1 MLTLTLINGDTVEI
15 KENTDNAIRN
25 IDELDSLFS
34 GTACIYYTVENSK
47 AHADPDNMLFDLEP
61 GVDEIIKYGTPYQRI
76 KGAAWNFAEGYNTPD
91 GYKTDGFKGFVQDE
105 MNKHSKESVYWC
117 HDVITHGCAGGTVPS
132 LVYTSDCLK
141 VLAEHTRD
149 IESQIQ
155 EIAENIGL
163 EGFMNFDDFSFDK
176 LVWMCFEETVR
187 DVLSNLQL
195 DDI

>member
-1 MLTLTLINGDTVEI
+1 MLTLTLLNNDTVEI
-15 KENTDNAIRN
+15 KENVDNAIRN

-34 GTACIYYTVENSK
+34 GTACIYYTLKDSMGNANPE
-47 AHADPDNMLFDLEP
+47 DMLFDLEP
-61 GVDEIIKYGTPYQRI
+61 GIDPADEYDTSYQRI
-76 KGAAWNFAEGYNTPD
+76 KDATWNFADSYKTPD
-91 GYKTDGFKGFVQDE
+91 GYKTEGFKGFVQDE

-117 HDVITHGCAGGTVPS
+117 HDVIVHGCAGGTVSS
-132 LVYTSDCLK
+132 LIYTSDCLK

-163 EGFMNFDDFSFDK
+163 EGFMNDFSFDK
-176 LVWMCFEETVR
+176 LVWLCFEQTVR